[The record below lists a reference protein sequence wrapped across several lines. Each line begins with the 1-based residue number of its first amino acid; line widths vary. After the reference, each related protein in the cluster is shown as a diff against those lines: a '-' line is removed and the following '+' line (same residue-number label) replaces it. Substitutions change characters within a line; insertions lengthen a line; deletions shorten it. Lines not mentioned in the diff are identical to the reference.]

1 MYHFVRVAEKIMNRL
16 IVGVIGWLF
25 VMAMSAGADED
36 WYPSKYGEGD
46 TLGAINNLSPA
57 GVVKATQ
64 LVKTGK
70 TYPLGVVTGPDTP
83 HTHRGPFR

>member
-64 LVKTGK
+64 LVKTGN
-70 TYPLGVVTGPDTP
+70 T
-83 HTHRGPFR
+83 